1 MMGLIHSALLVAVVA
16 GWCWDRRRHR
26 ARIAQLEAAALRG
39 INDAVRLRVDNAHLA
54 EWCGRFR
61 DEYLNLATLVDPVRG
76 ADLRRKWAA
85 LQAPDI
91 VARALERCRH
101 G

>member
-1 MMGLIHSALLVAVVA
+1 MMAWLHTLLLMVVVA
-16 GWCWDRRRHR
+16 GWCWDRHRYR
-26 ARIAQLEAAALRG
+26 ARIAQLEAGAQQG
-39 INDAVRLRVDNAHLA
+39 IVDAVRLRIDNRHLA

-61 DEYLNLATLVDPVRG
+61 DMYLELAELVDPAKG

-85 LQAPDI
+85 LQAPEI
-91 VARALERCRH
+91 VARALDHCRH